1 MSLNTGAV
9 MMKYTFL
16 LLFCSLYNAVAMD
29 ALQKKTSSQSLIRRP
44 KNKVPLLQVLTAEQL
59 YESFQMSKVPKT
71 FQTISERLCETY
83 MLFLKPENIRF
94 LHATVIQA
102 YIFQRKVSMRD
113 YKDNPRYSLREKK
126 LYIID
131 SFNIFEFLNR

>member
-1 MSLNTGAV
+1 MLR
-9 MMKYTFL
+9 YTFL
-16 LLFCSLYNAVAMD
+16 FLFCLVHNVIAMD
-29 ALQKKTSSQSLIRRP
+29 ILPKKMSSNSLIRRNCP

-59 YESFQMSKVPKT
+59 YESFQMSKAPKII
-71 FQTISERLCETY
+71 QTISESLCEKY

-94 LHATVIQA
+94 LHATIIEA
-102 YIFQRKVSMRD
+102 YIFQRKVSMRN
-113 YKDNPRYSLREKK
+113 YKDNPQYSLREKK